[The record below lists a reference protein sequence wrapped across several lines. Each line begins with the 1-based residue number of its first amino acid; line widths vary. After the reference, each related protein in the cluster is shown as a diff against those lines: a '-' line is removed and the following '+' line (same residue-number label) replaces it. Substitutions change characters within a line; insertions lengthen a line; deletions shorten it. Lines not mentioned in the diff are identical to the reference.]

1 MAMSPKWEKLIKEYD
16 AHCVRIKKATT
27 IDINEKPIDKL
38 NRIKRLEG
46 DYIAWFEY
54 YFPNYAK
61 SPCAPYHVELADI
74 IINNKICS
82 VLGEIYRSGAKS
94 VHLGM
99 GIPLFLYYTKDL
111 FYMLLIG
118 QTDPKAKKLIG
129 KIQAQLK
136 SNTRLINDYGKRF
149 NYGDWTNGDF
159 TTTDGVKFKAMSI
172 GQSPRGE
179 SEEENRP
186 DYILMDDADT
196 RKRVKNDKLSREAYE
211 WAWEDLRGCF
221 DEGGLRQRFIVANNN
236 FHKNCIINLLKQE
249 FERINEK
256 ARAVKRKIKHFI
268 VTAKAVKDLHTF
280 EPTWPEKTNSDY
292 WRTKFEETPYRSFMR
307 EYMHVHIQDG
317 EIFKP
322 DHVQYKD
329 MPPLDQYD
337 ALCFYG
343 DLSYKDA
350 GDYKGMGLIGK
361 YGREFH
367 LIYCFLRKTSR
378 KMLAQWLYDLVE
390 DEKLLNYNIRYMIE
404 GLFAMDDFVSDF
416 DVEGDLRGWYIP
428 VTADKKSKID
438 KFDRIESMAGYFERL
453 NVFFNAKYRGNNDFQ
468 TMEDQLYSFEKG
480 SGANDD
486 GPDFLQSGIANV
498 NKISFVAKFEPKA
511 TSRKEIIKNKPNRF

>member
-1 MAMSPKWEKLIKEYD
+1 MSPKWEKLIKEYEQ
-16 AHCVRIKKATT
+16 HCVRIKKATT
-27 IDINEKPIDKL
+27 IDINEKPADKL
-38 NRIKRLEG
+38 KRIKRLEK

-61 SPCAPYHVELADI
+61 SPCAPYHVELADLI
-74 IINNKICS
+74 IKNKVVS

-99 GIPLFLYYTKDL
+99 GIPLFLYFAKDL

-186 DYILMDDADT
+186 DYILADDVDT
-196 RKRVKNDKLSREAYE
+196 RKRVNNEKLSREAYE
-211 WAWEDLRGCF
+211 WTWEDLRGTF

-236 FHKNCIINLLKQE
+236 FHKNTIINQLKKE

-256 ARAVKRKIKHFI
+256 AKAVKRKIRHFV
-268 VTAKAVKDLHTF
+268 VTAKAVKDLNTF
-280 EPTWPEKTNSDY
+280 EPTWPQKTNSQY

-307 EYMHVHIQDG
+307 EYQHVHIQDG

-322 DHVQYKD
+322 EFMQYKE
-329 MPPLDQYD
+329 MLSLENYD

-350 GDYKGMGLIGK
+350 GDYKGMGLVGK
-361 YGREFH
+361 IGREFH
-367 LIYCFLRKTSR
+367 LIFCYLRKSSR
-378 KMLAQWLYDLVE
+378 KALAEWLYDLVE
-390 DEKLLNYNIRYMIE
+390 DNNLLSYNITYQIE
-404 GLFAMDDFVSDF
+404 GLFAMDDFVNDF
-416 DVEGDLRGWYIP
+416 DTEGDDRGWYVP
-428 VTADKKSKID
+428 VTADKKSKEG
-438 KFDRIESMAGYFERL
+438 KFDRIESMAGYFERR
-453 NVFFNAKYRGNNDFQ
+453 NVFFNTIYRGNNDFQ
-468 TMEDQLYSFEKG
+468 TMEDQLYAFEKG

-486 GPDFLQSGIANV
+486 GPDFLQSAISKV
-498 NKISFVAKFEPKA
+498 NKITFVAKFDPK
-511 TSRKEIIKNKPNRF
+511 TKSRKDLLKKKKNRF

>member
-1 MAMSPKWEKLIKEYD
+1 MSPKWEKLIKEYEQ
-16 AHCVRIKKATT
+16 HCVRIKKATT
-27 IDINEKPIDKL
+27 IDINEKPADKL
-38 NRIKRLEG
+38 KRIKRLEK

-61 SPCAPYHVELADI
+61 SPCAPYHVELADLI
-74 IINNKICS
+74 IKNKIVN

-99 GIPLFLYYTKDL
+99 GIPLFLYFAKDL

-186 DYILMDDADT
+186 DYILADDVDT
-196 RKRVKNDKLSREAYE
+196 RKRVNNEKLSREAYE
-211 WAWEDLRGCF
+211 WTWEDLRGTF
-221 DEGGLRQRFIVANNN
+221 DEGGIRQRFIVANNN
-236 FHKNCIINLLKQE
+236 FHKNTIINQLKKE

-256 ARAVKRKIKHFI
+256 AKAVKRKVRHF
-268 VTAKAVKDLHTF
+268 VVSAKAVKDLNTF
-280 EPTWPEKTNSDY
+280 EPTWPEKTNSQY

-307 EYMHVHIQDG
+307 EYQHVHIQDG

-322 DHVQYKD
+322 EFMQYKD
-329 MPPLDQYD
+329 ALPLEKYD

-350 GDYKGMGLIGK
+350 GDYKGMGLVGK
-361 YGREFH
+361 IGREFH
-367 LIYCFLRKTSR
+367 LIFCYLRKSSR
-378 KMLAQWLYDLVE
+378 KALAEWLYDLVE
-390 DEKLLNYNIRYMIE
+390 DNNLLSYNITYQIE
-404 GLFAMDDFVSDF
+404 GLFAMDDFVNDF
-416 DVEGDLRGWYIP
+416 DTEGDDRGWYVP
-428 VTADKKSKID
+428 VTADKKSKEG
-438 KFDRIESMAGYFERL
+438 KFDRIESMAGYFERR
-453 NVFFNAKYRGNNDFQ
+453 NVFFNTIYRGNNDFQ
-468 TMEDQLYSFEKG
+468 TMEDQLYAFEKG

-486 GPDFLQSGIANV
+486 GPDFLQSAISKV
-498 NKISFVAKFEPKA
+498 NKITFVAKFDPK
-511 TSRKEIIKNKPNRF
+511 TKSRKDLLKKKKNRF